1 MAAAGLNLG
10 SCMQPVLWSADMH
23 PANRLLHLQGMG
35 VAASRATTCEEL
47 AAALSAALGRP
58 GPSLI
63 EAVL

>member
-1 MAAAGLNLG
+1 MK
-10 SCMQPVLWSADMH
+10 PVLWSADTH
-23 PANRLLHLQGMG
+23 RADRLVRLQGMG
-35 VAASRATTCEEL
+35 VTASRATTCEEL